1 MFTEQCSTKKRER
14 QEFEEYSSGVVEHN
28 NKRRRYDQF
37 HQICPE
43 SGRKITAPSSSA
55 ITSLSNPAA
64 PITIRLASTSE
75 DKPIRTFTSSDI
87 VIKESSNIGSLSLS
101 HKNYTTE
108 NFGAIKIEDDSHLTN
123 TCEPLY
129 QSHDLEMIEA
139 SCYQPNELYQK
150 HTSSSSSCWNQTP
163 VITTAPCAWVN
174 KNSIVTHGPVNDS
187 TSNPIIPGEVKLH
200 FGPSNSVGKSDSS
213 PNSILGRIK
222 GMQMESGK
230 FSQYSTSNIMNVEK
244 GIDRT
249 KHSFCLPTTDSSR
262 ELIATPK
269 KKSFSMGFRADCEK
283 CRQKVPGH
291 FNHIVTER

>member
-1 MFTEQCSTKKRER
+1 
-14 QEFEEYSSGVVEHN
+14 
-28 NKRRRYDQF
+28 
-37 HQICPE
+37 
-43 SGRKITAPSSSA
+43 
-55 ITSLSNPAA
+55 
-64 PITIRLASTSE
+64 
-75 DKPIRTFTSSDI
+75 
-87 VIKESSNIGSLSLS
+87 
-101 HKNYTTE
+101 
-108 NFGAIKIEDDSHLTN
+108 
-123 TCEPLY
+123 
-129 QSHDLEMIEA
+129 MIEA